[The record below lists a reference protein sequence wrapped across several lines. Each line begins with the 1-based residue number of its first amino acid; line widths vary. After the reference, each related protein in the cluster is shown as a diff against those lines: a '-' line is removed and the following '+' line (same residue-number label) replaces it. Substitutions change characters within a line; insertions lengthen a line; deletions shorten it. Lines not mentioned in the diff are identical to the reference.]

1 MYYKENTLRHTLSKR
16 LSFKTTEQAKAL
28 MELVALRQGIYV
40 ADLVH
45 GMFEQQAIL
54 HIDDVSDEQIRAVFK
69 DAAKLS

>member
-1 MYYKENTLRHTLSKR
+1 MTCSNTSCLKR
-16 LSFKTTEQAKAL
+16 VMEINDAL
-28 MELVALRQGIYV
+28 NSCNQIKL
-40 ADLVH
+40 ADPLIF